1 MALIVITSA
10 GTLGDHL
17 PYLALGQEL
26 QRRGHAVRVAFNSG
40 MCGYARAAGLDV
52 VECGPPGLDEFKARA
67 AAVDFDELHPDSRS
81 PQDIAHLYRTVLRKR
96 IAQTW
101 PDLLAACADADML
114 VCAQQ
119 QKLLG
124 PRVSARLKLPWVDA
138 SVIPAIHAPHRPSSM
153 GRKGGL
159 SGVFEAVTHECLV
172 QEGLAATSP
181 APPVGR
187 LLAAS
192 EAFCEP
198 GVGPDRH
205 LTGFWFYEA
214 DTPQAAANEGL
225 QRFLRDY
232 PEPLVLSYSSYPL
245 LQPAAELGLYA
256 QAAGLLDKGLVVQ
269 SGWAGFHKDML
280 PPSVTRNAV
289 FMTGFIPQDA
299 LFAQAGAVMHHGGIG
314 TIARALRQGCPMVV
328 APHGNDQFHNARRVV
343 ELGVGAAIH
352 PLKIS
357 PQGLAQVLTKRV
369 LSAETRQRASALA
382 GRICLENGPAAAAGW
397 METWLTQTTPA
408 QATPPNHW
416 H

>member
-26 QRRGHAVRVAFNSG
+26 QRRGHAVRMAFNAG
-40 MCGYARAAGLDV
+40 MCGYARAAGLEV
-52 VECGPPGLDEFKARA
+52 QECGPPGLDEFKARVA
-67 AAVDFDELHPDSRS
+67 AADFDELHPDPRS
-81 PQDIAHLYRTVLRKR
+81 PQDIAHLFRTVLRKR
-96 IAQTW
+96 IATTW

-114 VCAQQ
+114 VCADQQ
-119 QKLLG
+119 QLLG

-138 SVIPAIHAPHRPSSM
+138 SVMPALHAPHRPSSM
-153 GRKGGL
+153 GRKEGL
-159 SGVFEAVTHECLV
+159 SGILEVVTHECLV
-172 QEGLAATSP
+172 LEGLATTAP

-205 LTGFWFYEA
+205 LTGFWLYQA
-214 DTPQAAANEGL
+214 DPAQQAVNQGL

-232 PEPLVLSYSSYPL
+232 PEPLVLSYSSNPL
-245 LQPAAELGLYA
+245 LQPAAELGVYA
-256 QAAGLLDKGLVVQ
+256 QAAGLLGKGLVVQ
-269 SGWAGFHKDML
+269 SGWAGFHRDML
-280 PPSVTRNAV
+280 PPSVARDAV

-299 LFAQAGAVMHHGGIG
+299 LFAQASAVMHHGGIG
-314 TIARALRQGCPMVV
+314 TLARALRQGCPMVV
-328 APHGNDQFHNARRVV
+328 APHSNDQFYNARRVV

-357 PQGLAQVLTKRV
+357 PQGLAQVLTERV

-382 GRICLENGPAAAAGW
+382 GRIRSEDGPAAAAGW
-397 METWLTQTTPA
+397 LETWLTQSTPA
-408 QATPPNHW
+408 QTTLPNHQ